1 MSNVDNAPV
10 VIAVLAATNRE
21 RRFSH
26 LAASWVAEQGRQLE
40 NVEIIYVDPKEY
52 YFPGDGEDPESK
64 DARYSEIV
72 ARADGFLIVTPEY
85 NHSFPGTLKRMLDS
99 EFANYLHKAV
109 AVCGA
114 SDGDWGGTRAV
125 ESLLPVLRTMGL
137 SVAKNSTYFTHVNVL
152 FNQDGTILDEYKEK
166 YTKSINGVYKEL
178 LWLTRALK
186 SAREKDLQ

>member
-1 MSNVDNAPV
+1 M
-10 VIAVLAATNRE
+10 
-21 RRFSH
+21 
-26 LAASWVAEQGRQLE
+26 
-40 NVEIIYVDPKEY
+40 EIVYIDPKNFH
-52 YFPGDGEDPESK
+52 FPGDGEDLEPK

-99 EFANYLHKAV
+99 EFAYYKHKAV

-125 ESLLPVLRTMGL
+125 EPLLPPLRALGL
-137 SVAKNSTYFTHVNVL
+137 IVSKNSSYFTHVDKL
-152 FNQDGTILDEYKEK
+152 FGEGGVIAEELKEE
-166 YTKSINGVYKEL
+166 YTKSIGGVYKEL

-186 SAREKDLQ
+186 YAREQG